1 MKRNFVILF
10 ILTII
15 GGIYNKSIAQR
26 LVFEETFDSNQ
37 NGWNEQVVRNKSC
50 IIKEG
55 VLELVN
61 RSNELANIAYC
72 DAGFNPSIP
81 FVFSMDIL
89 SNRIPSDNYFGFILD
104 FKDEMN
110 YVIFYFNK
118 EDVIMERIKEGKT
131 ISRINHP
138 IKLGKEKEIKVR
150 LEATGSNAKLYIN
163 NVPSM
168 TLPYFSIESSG
179 IGLILS
185 GNQKASFDNIRIE
198 Q

>member
-1 MKRNFVILF
+1 MKRNFIILL
-10 ILTII
+10 IITI
-15 GGIYNKSIAQR
+15 GCIYNKSLAQR
-26 LVFEETFDSNQ
+26 FVFDETFDSNQ

-61 RSNELANIAYC
+61 RSNESVNIAYC
-72 DAGFNPSIP
+72 NAGFNPAIP

-89 SNRIPSDNYFGFILD
+89 SNKIPNDNYFGFILD

-118 EDVIMERIKEGKT
+118 EDVIMERIKEDRT
-131 ISRINHP
+131 ISKINHP
-138 IKLGKEKEIKVR
+138 IKLGREKEIKVR

-163 NVPSM
+163 NIPSM